1 MAINEGERN
10 EIRGGKAA
18 IAFAKAAITFAA
30 GGINGKI
37 LEFPTVLVLKWMM
50 LATWTVKGSASNY
63 SFIWEFVLSLVGAQS
78 ICWS

>member
-10 EIRGGKAA
+10 EIRGEKAA
-18 IAFAKAAITFAA
+18 IAFAA

-37 LEFPTVLVLKWMM
+37 PEFPTVLVLKWMM

-63 SFIWEFVLSLVGAQS
+63 SFRWEFLLSLVGAQS

>member
-1 MAINEGERN
+1 MAINEGERKLG
-10 EIRGGKAA
+10 EEKAA
-18 IAFAKAAITFAA
+18 IAFAA

-63 SFIWEFVLSLVGAQS
+63 SFSWEFLLSLVGAQS
-78 ICWS
+78 IC